1 MTVNTSTSVNNVI
14 GDGSMLII
22 KDYPIDSLVNVVHS
36 HIDIYLSKY
45 LPSHE
50 DNSVSY
56 RLIVKDKV

>member
-1 MTVNTSTSVNNVI
+1 VI